1 MPDPL
6 HPHYG
11 ETGVVYDGGF
21 FYSDGLPDAP
31 STPTPKRPSRMASL
45 ALNLNRLNRDQRLS
59 LAQLGV
65 STMAPTATPP
75 ATPPP
80 PPIAGIATEVAAL
93 DTAAQA
99 AAAKKAAWESLK
111 AQEKAAKIDMDAA
124 FDVMDDEMRAV
135 ASVVEGKAKGD
146 PTILAK
152 SGWPLAGERVP
163 SQVPAQLTNF
173 SVSASDMEGAL
184 DVSWDPEINS
194 VDYQVEVTT
203 SQNPLPG
210 DWVRKPSVT
219 ASFTQIT
226 GLTSGQRAWVRA
238 RGHGTKGEG
247 PWSDPATKIV
257 P

>member
-1 MPDPL
+1 MPFPQ
-6 HPHYG
+6 HPHYD
-11 ETGVVYDGGF
+11 EVGVMYDGGF
-21 FYSDGLPDAP
+21 FYSDGLPDVP
-31 STPTPKRPSRMASL
+31 PTPTPRRKKAMASL

-65 STMAPTATPP
+65 STMAPAAP
-75 ATPPP
+75 AT
-80 PPIAGIATEVAAL
+80 PPIAGIATEVAAMG
-93 DTAAQA
+93 TAATA

-111 AQEKAAKIDMDAA
+111 AHAAAAKAEMDAA
-124 FDVMDDEMRAV
+124 FDTLDDEVRAV
-135 ASVVEGKAKGD
+135 VSVVEAKAKGD
-146 PTILAK
+146 PTILTK
-152 SGWPLAGERVP
+152 SGWPLAGERAP
-163 SQVPAQLTNF
+163 SQVPSQLTNF

-219 ASFTQIT
+219 ASSTTIT
-226 GLTSGQRAWVRA
+226 GLTSGQRAWARA
-238 RGHGTKGEG
+238 RGHGPKGEG
-247 PWSDPATKIV
+247 PWSDPGTKIV